1 MGDCFWNV
9 VLRDRIRNFGMICA
23 CFLICFLVPVTVKAG
38 ENVTGGASFEEAT
51 EIQWEKEYTTTN
63 AEGWFKVY
71 APENMIYIG
80 AGYDDFT
87 EISACTSNKG
97 YLYQSDRL
105 YKRVNLGEQTE
116 YWDTDFF
123 KCIAPNL
130 TGNAYYYFK
139 VKSTKA
145 DTCTFKLICGSRY
158 SEKNRAAIQFNQN
171 YSDLYYVQDP
181 NIYGSHYSSHY
192 EFVAANSGNYK
203 IILNSQN
210 GKGKCSITYK
220 DGTSVV
226 YCLECEKNQTVEKV
240 FSVQQGV
247 TYYLETWW
255 APDETKDMERPID
268 ITFQVSNARVSL
280 ITLNSTS
287 LSMNKGDQFH
297 LAANVQPENA
307 VDKTVTFSTSNA
319 NVAAV
324 SENGIVTAVHGGT
337 AVISANANDG
347 SGVQA
352 FCQITVIPKLV
363 TRLELNGDYIEEDL
377 EAFDDE
383 NYYYQLKATTYP
395 SDADD
400 GSVTY
405 ASSNSSIVSVNRQSG
420 KLTLK
425 KPGTA
430 TIICKTNDGSNLTRT
445 CKVVVKKSHFSGE
458 KKTINKI
465 KYRVTSDTSGGG
477 TVAVYGVSDKNAK
490 SYTIQNSVTI
500 DGYTYKVTEI
510 SSKAFANCKKAAGIV
525 LGTNMKSI
533 GKEAFMNCRKLKTLT
548 IKSKKLKTVGKN
560 ALKGIYSKATIKVP
574 SSSLSKYKKL
584 FKGKG
589 QKTSVKIKKI

>member
-1 MGDCFWNV
+1 M
-9 VLRDRIRNFGMICA
+9 LRDGIKNFGMFCA
-23 CFLICFLVPVTVKAG
+23 CFLICFLVPITVKAG

-63 AEGWFKVY
+63 ADGWFKVY
-71 APENMIYIG
+71 APENECEYYIG
-80 AGYDDFT
+80 AGWDEFADVTVYSDDKTWLHNRVERPSTSVKLGTNTYYWNSYSQFGLKTGLEGGHYYYFHVTTEKAESCSFKVVYGLFNNSSANRKNLFLNQDYNNQYYVTDGYHQFYYQFT
-87 EISACTSNKG
+87 AANTGNYKVILKGITGSAKCNITYKNGSDLAEISADNNK
-97 YLYQSDRL
+97 
-105 YKRVNLGEQTE
+105 VTE
-116 YWDTDFF
+116 E
-123 KCIAPNL
+123 IIS
-130 TGNAYYYFK
+130 
-139 VKSTKA
+139 VK
-145 DTCTFKLICGSRY
+145 
-158 SEKNRAAIQFNQN
+158 
-171 YSDLYYVQDP
+171 
-181 NIYGSHYSSHY
+181 
-192 EFVAANSGNYK
+192 
-203 IILNSQN
+203 
-210 GKGKCSITYK
+210 
-220 DGTSVV
+220 
-226 YCLECEKNQTVEKV
+226 
-240 FSVQQGV
+240 QGV
-247 TYYLETWW
+247 TYYVDIWV
-255 APDETKDMERPID
+255 DEIENGATKAAQINLH
-268 ITFQVSNARVSL
+268 ISNAKVSE
-280 ITLNSTS
+280 ITLSAS
-287 LSMNKGDQFH
+287 ALSMKKGEQYG
-297 LAANVQPENA
+297 LIANVQPENA

-319 NVAAV
+319 NVATV
-324 SENGIVTAVHGGT
+324 SENGIVTAVRGGT

-363 TRLELNGDYIEEDL
+363 TRLELNDDYVEEDL
-377 EAFDDE
+377 ETFDDE

-395 SDADD
+395 NDADD

-430 TIICKTNDGSNLTRT
+430 TITCKTNDGSNLTKT

-510 SSKAFANCKKAAGIV
+510 SSKAFANCKKATGIV
-525 LGTNMKSI
+525 LGTNIKSI
-533 GKEAFMNCRKLKTLT
+533 GKEAFMNCKKLKTLT